1 MMNNK
6 HPLLLVVSGPSGSGK
21 GSMLGKY
28 LKSAEDTFYSISATT
43 RQMRP
48 GEENGVN
55 YHFVSEEEFKA
66 KIEAEAMLEYA
77 RYCDHYYGTPKA
89 PVEENLAAGRDV
101 ILELDVAGAMKIQK
115 IRPDAIFIFTLP
127 PSMEV
132 LRRRLIG
139 RNTEAEDVIAKRLA
153 VAVEE
158 IRQAHCYDYVVVNDD
173 LDEAVCE
180 FSCIVAAEKAK
191 MERNQNFINEVFF
204 Q

>member
-1 MMNNK
+1 MMNKK

-28 LKSAEDTFYSISATT
+28 LESAADTFYSISATT
-43 RQMRP
+43 RNMRP
-48 GEENGVN
+48 GEVDGVN

-66 KIEAEAMLEYA
+66 RIEKDAMLEYA

-101 ILELDVAGAMKIQK
+101 ILELDVAGAMKIKK
-115 IRPDAIFIFTLP
+115 IRPDGIFIFTLP
-127 PSMEV
+127 PSMEI
-132 LRRRLIG
+132 LRKRLVG
-139 RNTEAEDVIAKRLA
+139 RNTEEEDVIAKRLQ

-158 IRQAHCYDYVVVNDD
+158 IRQAHCYDYIVVNDD
-173 LDEAVCE
+173 LDAAVRD
-180 FSCIVAAEKAK
+180 FAGIVAAEKART
-191 MERNQNFINEVFF
+191 ERNQNFIDEVFF